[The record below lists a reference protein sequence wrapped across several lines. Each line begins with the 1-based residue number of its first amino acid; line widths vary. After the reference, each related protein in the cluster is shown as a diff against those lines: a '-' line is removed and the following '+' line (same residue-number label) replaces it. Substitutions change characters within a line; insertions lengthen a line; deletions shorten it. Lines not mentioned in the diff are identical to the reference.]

1 MGVKLEVNFPNMDK
15 GTELDVG
22 GILVKNG
29 GSVELTDEQEAFFVS
44 KYRKTP
50 KEWAGEG
57 EYVKVSGSGKF
68 SPKQVEDMYA
78 GVTGTPLQEEAKEE
92 AAAAEEGSG
101 N

>member
-1 MGVKLEVNFPNMDK
+1 MGVKIEVNFPNMDK

-29 GSVELTDEQEAFFVS
+29 GNVELTDEQEAFFVS

-57 EYVKVSGSGKF
+57 EYVKVSGTGKF
-68 SPKQVEDMYA
+68 SPKQVEDMFPEA
-78 GVTGTPLQEEAKEE
+78 STTPEM
-92 AAAAEEGSG
+92 AEPAEPEDEGDKG
-101 N
+101 

>member
-15 GTELDVG
+15 GTELDCG

-50 KEWAGEG
+50 KEWAGDS
-57 EYVKVSGSGKF
+57 EYVKVSGSGKI
-68 SPKQVEDMYA
+68 SPKQAEDMFPEA
-78 GVTGTPLQEEAKEE
+78 SVTPEV
-92 AAAAEEGSG
+92 AEPAEPASEGSD